1 MNSMKKNVEIE
12 LDRLTT
18 QRAKNVSSSGEIQS
32 VVVVVVVV
40 YLLIVV
46 QTTRVKSLSII
57 LCGSS

>member
-18 QRAKNVSSSGEIQS
+18 QRAKNVSSSREIQS
-32 VVVVVVVV
+32 VVVVVVV
-40 YLLIVV
+40 YLLVVV